1 MGPSVQRNSIWRIRM
16 HAGATYQMVQ
26 YYLVCNDTFLSCS
39 LLEVASWEYG
49 CTCILEILLPVYN
62 TSRPIVFASPQSG
75 LSRVLAPTQPQVD
88 AFSSGTSFEASGRW
102 TRDKRRLPQ
111 NYRSAD
117 LPRLF
122 CNDSVAKSKS
132 MHICPINIIT
142 RIRSLLFT
150 SCECN
155 HDGFGNLTDRRIAFP
170 GEGWHCRVA
179 SWIARKTSTASSW
192 QMLP

>member
-1 MGPSVQRNSIWRIRM
+1 MVWLYLYLWNPS
-16 HAGATYQMVQ
+16 
-26 YYLVCNDTFLSCS
+26 
-39 LLEVASWEYG
+39 
-49 CTCILEILLPVYN
+49 
-62 TSRPIVFASPQSG
+62 SRPIVFASPQSG

-88 AFSSGTSFEASGRW
+88 AFSSGTSFLRHPGGGQATNVDFTSCG
-102 TRDKRRLPQ
+102 PIQ